1 MINWKLRF
9 KNKVTLTALIAAVVG
24 FIYTLL
30 TIFGIT
36 PRVEQDSIMQLASLV
51 IMLLC
56 SLGVVVDPTTAG
68 VTDSKQAL
76 GYTVPKETDD
86 GGANADEG

>member
-9 KNKVTLTALIAAVVG
+9 KNKTTLTALIAAVVG

-36 PRVEQDSIMQLASLV
+36 PQVGQDSIMQLASVV

-76 GYTVPKETDD
+76 SYTDPKKKEN
-86 GGANADEG
+86 GEA

>member
-30 TIFGIT
+30 TIFGVT
-36 PRVEQDSIMQLASLV
+36 PQVEQDSIMQLASLV

-76 GYTVPKETDD
+76 SYTVP
-86 GGANADEG
+86 GGANGDAR

>member
-9 KNKVTLTALIAAVVG
+9 KNKTTLTALIAAVVG

-30 TIFGIT
+30 TIFGVT
-36 PRVEQDSIMQLASLV
+36 PQVEQDSIMQLASIV

-56 SLGVVVDPTTAG
+56 SLGIVTDPTTVG

-76 GYTVPKETDD
+76 GYAEPKNDASE
-86 GGANADEG
+86 ADNGDAR

>member
-36 PRVEQDSIMQLASLV
+36 PQVEQDSIMQLASLV

-56 SLGVVVDPTTAG
+56 SLGIVVDPTTAG
-68 VTDSKQAL
+68 VVDSKQAL
-76 GYTVPKETDD
+76 SYTDPKKEN
-86 GGANADEG
+86 GEA

>member
-9 KNKVTLTALIAAVVG
+9 KNKTTLTALIAAVVG

-30 TIFGIT
+30 TIFGVT
-36 PRVEQDSIMQLASLV
+36 PQVEQDSIMQLASLV

-68 VTDSKQAL
+68 VVDSKQAL
-76 GYTVPKETDD
+76 SYTVPKETDD
-86 GGANADEG
+86 GGANGNA